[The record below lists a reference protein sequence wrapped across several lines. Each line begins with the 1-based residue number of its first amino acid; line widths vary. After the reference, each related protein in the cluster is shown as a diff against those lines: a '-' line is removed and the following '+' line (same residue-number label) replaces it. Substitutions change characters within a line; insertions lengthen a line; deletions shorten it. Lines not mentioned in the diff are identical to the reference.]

1 MRTIMVLLLIA
12 GMALAIPWSSAP
24 IGKNEN
30 DITYFWNGFDFEVYQ
45 ANMGIGGYREVVEG
59 ADTVAVAF
67 DLSSATYTHG
77 ELYIEFTADAAG
89 GNYAATKTTRNV
101 AIYWLPSLTY
111 TARTITAGTHK
122 LPLSDMN
129 STTVGTVE
137 YAYRTITPDSTSYA
151 NKVMIDNL
159 SGRTGDCSGVIGPF
173 WIDAEAA
180 ADSTCA
186 GFVIITADTVGVSW
200 QALLIPRT

>member
-1 MRTIMVLLLIA
+1 MRMILALMLIVSLSFA
-12 GMALAIPWSSAP
+12 VDP
-24 IGKNEN
+24 IAKNDN
-30 DITYFWNGFDFEVYQ
+30 NIQYFWNGLDFEVYS
-45 ANMGIGGYREVVEG
+45 ANCGIGGYRETALG
-59 ADTVAVAF
+59 ADTLFVAF

-77 ELYIEFTADAAG
+77 ELYIEFTADAAN

-101 AIYWLPSLTY
+101 AIYWLPEFTY
-111 TARTITAGTHK
+111 TARTATAGNK

-159 SGRTGDCSGVIGPF
+159 SGRTGESSGVIGPF

-180 ADSTCA
+180 TDSTGA